1 MEYKNTLKDYLTQ
14 EEIKKTKRNYKLSY
28 KIQKSKSGRRSFIKK
43 FFETDSSLIK
53 NSRIFKKDIILKK
66 ERRIKNSLKNA
77 SLIKHYLERDEY
89 TDNPRE
95 MSADKISEYLC
106 VNYVNNSTIN
116 KNKLINDLV
125 VFKSYKNYLEIEVDN
140 DKAFWEFIFKYYTM
154 TIAIVTIFLAFLA
167 VPPERIQG
175 TGLEIWLQFKL
186 ELIKDDFNI
195 VKYISRLIL
204 FYFVSVLIGYLVT
217 TDRKSDSNRLKTV
230 NNVINTL
237 EAIKESLF

>member
-28 KIQKSKSGRRSFIKK
+28 KIQKSKSDRHSFIKK
-43 FFETDSSLIK
+43 FFETDSILIK
-53 NSRIFKKDIILKK
+53 SNKRLKKDIIIKK
-66 ERRIKNSLKNA
+66 EGCTKNLLKNTL
-77 SLIKHYLERDEY
+77 LIKKYLERYEY

-95 MSADKISEYLC
+95 MSVDKISEYLH

-140 DKAFWEFIFKYYTM
+140 DKYFWEFIFKYYTM
-154 TIAIVTIFLAFLA
+154 TLAMVTIFLAFLS
-167 VPPERIQG
+167 VSPERTQG
-175 TGLEIWLQFKL
+175 TGLELWIQYKL
-186 ELIKDDFNI
+186 EQINDGLNI
-195 VKYISRLIL
+195 VIFISCLIL
-204 FYFVSVLIGYLVT
+204 FYLVSVPIGHLIA

>member
-1 MEYKNTLKDYLTQ
+1 MDYKNTLKDYLTQ

-28 KIQKSKSGRRSFIKK
+28 KIQKSKSGKHSFIKN
-43 FFETDSSLIK
+43 FFETDSILIK
-53 NSRIFKKDIILKK
+53 SNKRLKKDIILKK
-66 ERRIKNSLKNA
+66 EGCIKNLLKNTL
-77 SLIKHYLERDEY
+77 LIKNYLERYEY

-95 MSADKISEYLC
+95 MSVDKISEYLR

-125 VFKSYKNYLEIEVDN
+125 VFKSYKSYLEIEVDN

-154 TIAIVTIFLAFLA
+154 TFAIVTIFLAFLA
-167 VPPERIQG
+167 VSPERIQG
-175 TGLEIWLQFKL
+175 TGLELWLEYKL
-186 ELIKDDFNI
+186 EQIKDDFNI
-195 VKYISRLIL
+195 VNYISILIL
-204 FYFVSVLIGYLVT
+204 FYLTSVPIGHLVT

-237 EAIKESLF
+237 EALKESLF

>member
-1 MEYKNTLKDYLTQ
+1 MEYKNTLKDYLMQ

-28 KIQKSKSGRRSFIKK
+28 RIQQPKSRIRSSIKSFFEKDSTLIKK
-43 FFETDSSLIK
+43 NRFL
-53 NSRIFKKDIILKK
+53 KKDIIFKKEGCIKNLLKK
-66 ERRIKNSLKNA
+66 A
-77 SLIKHYLERDEY
+77 PLIKHYLKRYEY

-95 MSADKISEYLC
+95 MSTDKISEYLC

-125 VFKSYKNYLEIEVDN
+125 VFKSYKSYLEIEVDN
-140 DKAFWEFIFKYYTM
+140 DKSFWEFIFKYYTM
-154 TIAIVTIFLAFLA
+154 TLAMVTIFLAFLS
-167 VPPERIQG
+167 VSPERTQG
-175 TGLEIWLQFKL
+175 TGLELWIQSKL
-186 ELIKDDFNI
+186 EQINDGLNI
-195 VKYISRLIL
+195 VIFISCLIL
-204 FYFVSVLIGYLVT
+204 FYLVSVPIGHLIA